1 VQPVLLE
8 QLAHKDQQELMELS
22 ELMVR
27 LDQLARRALVKP
39 VRLDQLV

>member
-8 QLAHKDQQELMELS
+8 QLAHKDQQGLMELS

-27 LDQLARRALVKP
+27 QALLAQRALVKLA
-39 VRLDQLV
+39 RLVQLV